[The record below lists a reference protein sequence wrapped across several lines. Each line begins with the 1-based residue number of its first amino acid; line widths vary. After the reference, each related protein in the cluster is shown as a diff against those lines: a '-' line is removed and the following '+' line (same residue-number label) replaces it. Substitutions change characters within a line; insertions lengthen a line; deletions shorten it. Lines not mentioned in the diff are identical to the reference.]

1 MVLGALRRPKPFTR
15 GRHPTPVQAMSKT
28 TLVALA
34 ALAAPAAPATALA
47 QHPLRHPADAVEI
60 QFARSQPVAHYTLRV
75 DTVDLSAFAVE
86 LRLRHAPATFRL
98 AMVAHPEY
106 DDRYWRYVEDL
117 RVAAAGGPGA
127 VTRADSALWQVVA
140 PGGEAVV
147 RYRIRLPAAESPRA
161 AWRPFLAATGGLVG
175 GPHSFMYVVGATLA
189 PAHVTLELPATWG
202 AVTGLEPTA
211 DRRTFFAPSAARR
224 SWRVRLDPRRAPR
237 RVDGPLL
244 REPGQQ
250 SLLSRERERDRLW
263 HGARRAGRLQ
273 RQHAPARGAARRH
286 ARPDRARRDER
297 RPVDRRRDAGH
308 ARALLRGARVRRA
321 GRRTDR
327 GPRVRLHRAAVLRG
341 ARAWVT
347 GDRLRPQIGRAHV

>member
-1 MVLGALRRPKPFTR
+1 
-15 GRHPTPVQAMSKT
+15 MSKT

-86 LRLRHAPATFRL
+86 LRLRNVPDTFRL

-147 RYRIRLPAAESPRA
+147 RYRIRLPAARRGLLLTVLQGRA
-161 AWRPFLAATGGLVG
+161 DLVDPLAQAGQGVRRHGAEVAGREELREDSDQRP
-175 GPHSFMYVVGATLA
+175 
-189 PAHVTLELPATWG
+189 
-202 AVTGLEPTA
+202 A
-211 DRRTFFAPSAARR
+211 DR
-224 SWRVRLDPRRAPR
+224 D
-237 RVDGPLL
+237 
-244 REPGQQ
+244 
-250 SLLSRERERDRLW
+250 
-263 HGARRAGRLQ
+263 
-273 RQHAPARGAARRH
+273 
-286 ARPDRARRDER
+286 
-297 RPVDRRRDAGH
+297 
-308 ARALLRGARVRRA
+308 
-321 GRRTDR
+321 
-327 GPRVRLHRAAVLRG
+327 
-341 ARAWVT
+341 
-347 GDRLRPQIGRAHV
+347 

>member
-86 LRLRHAPATFRL
+86 LRLRNVPDTFRL

-189 PAHVTLELPATWG
+189 PAHVTLELPPTWE
-202 AVTGLEPTA
+202 ALTGPEPPA
-211 DRRTFFAPSAARR
+211 GPRPLFAPS
-224 SWRVRLDPRRAPR
+224 P
-237 RVDGPLL
+237 
-244 REPGQQ
+244 
-250 SLLSRERERDRLW
+250 
-263 HGARRAGRLQ
+263 AGLV
-273 RQHAPARGAARRH
+273 GS
-286 ARPDRARRDER
+286 
-297 RPVDRRRDAGH
+297 
-308 ARALLRGARVRRA
+308 
-321 GRRTDR
+321 
-327 GPRVRLHRAAVLRG
+327 PRVLGPTR
-341 ARAWVT
+341 
-347 GDRLRPQIGRAHV
+347 GRAIPVGGGAE

>member
-86 LRLRHAPATFRL
+86 LRLRNVPDTFRL

-127 VTRADSALWQVVA
+127 VTRADSALWQGGA

-161 AWRPFLAATGGLVG
+161 AWRPFPAAT
-175 GPHSFMYVVGATLA
+175 
-189 PAHVTLELPATWG
+189 
-202 AVTGLEPTA
+202 
-211 DRRTFFAPSAARR
+211 
-224 SWRVRLDPRRAPR
+224 
-237 RVDGPLL
+237 
-244 REPGQQ
+244 
-250 SLLSRERERDRLW
+250 
-263 HGARRAGRLQ
+263 
-273 RQHAPARGAARRH
+273 
-286 ARPDRARRDER
+286 
-297 RPVDRRRDAGH
+297 
-308 ARALLRGARVRRA
+308 RGARGGPPSDRE
-321 GRRTDR
+321 RT
-327 GPRVRLHRAAVLRG
+327 RLNSRHPV
-341 ARAWVT
+341 
-347 GDRLRPQIGRAHV
+347 IAHCGLCFEK